1 MRDNMVRGLRTFCAA
16 AKHLSFKD
24 AAKELC
30 ITPSA
35 VSHQIKTLEE
45 TVGQALFERR
55 TRGIELT
62 ELGSALAAS
71 VSPVLAELD
80 SVVANFVD
88 RANLR
93 RVLRINLPHFFAS
106 EMFVPRLSAFT
117 DSMEGLEIRVDTSDA
132 GTAHRGASDASV
144 VLLASPPR
152 DVRAYPLFPL
162 SLIPAC
168 APTLAASLK
177 LEGAASLLRATLIVH
192 ESRPN
197 AWNDWFDQCGI
208 TPTER
213 PNVIYLD
220 SMFSVARA
228 AERGLGVALVPIPL
242 SNTWFRTGALT
253 KVSDKELLTP
263 DCYYFVY
270 RREDESNADIRALRD
285 WAISAFRQGEQQS
298 SAA

>member
-16 AKHLSFKD
+16 AKHSSFKL
-24 AAKELC
+24 AARELC

-45 TVGQALFERR
+45 TLGQTLFERR

-62 ELGSALAAS
+62 ELGSALFGA
-71 VSPVLAELD
+71 VSPILADLND
-80 SVVANFVD
+80 VVATFVE
-88 RANLR
+88 RASLR
-93 RVLRINLPHFFAS
+93 RILRINLPHFFAS

-117 DSMEGLEIRVDTSDA
+117 DTMEGLEIRVDTSDA
-132 GTAHRGASDASV
+132 GTTHRGTSDASI

-162 SLIPAC
+162 SLVPAC
-168 APTLAASLK
+168 APSLATSLQ
-177 LEGAASLLRATLIVH
+177 LAGPRSLLRATLIVH
-192 ESRPN
+192 ESRSN
-197 AWNDWFDQCGI
+197 AWNAWFDQCGVMLD
-208 TPTER
+208 ER

-220 SMFSVARA
+220 SMFAVARA
-228 AERGLGVALVPIPL
+228 AEKGLGVALVPLPL
-242 SNTWFRTGALT
+242 SNAWFRSGALT
-253 KVSDKELLTP
+253 RVSEQELLTP

-270 RREDESNADIRALRD
+270 RREDEPNADIRALRD
-285 WAISAFRQGEQQS
+285 WAISAFSQDEQRS